1 MAKSSQSK
9 KHILAIGKTSRMTI
23 NDINP
28 LFSVVIP
35 TRNRPIEFK
44 KALDSVLG
52 QSYQS
57 LEVIVVNDG
66 TNAQHREAYNQLEQG
81 SPSNVTYVNL
91 IERSRGHGHCF
102 ARNQG
107 VDIAKGKFICFLD
120 DDDWWID
127 DDFLRRAS
135 ATLEKSTADFYF
147 ANQKAVTHDGTHVPN
162 VWVES
167 LPETLP
173 INDPRLKQV
182 AFPVT
187 VSEMLN
193 ATGFPH
199 QNCWVIATKLY
210 NSIDGMD
217 ENLRYEPDRDI
228 YLRALD
234 KATEII
240 YDTSTVA
247 LHNIPD
253 NSKKNNASTLTSNKQ
268 KLLFQLRTVEK
279 GILFS
284 EKTEVSAFCIQR
296 KGYILKKLT
305 EILVNEGD
313 NKLAFMYAKEALG
326 VSFSFKWLIF
336 TKWCALKATFK

>member
-1 MAKSSQSK
+1 MNNVKA
-9 KHILAIGKTSRMTI
+9 
-23 NDINP
+23 P
-28 LFSVVIP
+28 CFFSIIIP
-35 TRNRPIEFK
+35 TRNRPIDFK
-44 KALDSVLG
+44 KALDSVLA
-52 QSYQS
+52 QSHKE

-66 TNAQHREAYNQLEQG
+66 TNKQFRAAYNQLEADK
-81 SPSNVTYVNL
+81 PDNVTYINL
-91 IERSRGHGHCF
+91 IERTRGHGHCF

-120 DDDWWID
+120 DDDWWTD
-127 DDFLRRAS
+127 NEFLSRA
-135 ATLEKSTADFYF
+135 AAELENSTADFYF
-147 ANQKAVTHDGTHVPN
+147 ANQKAVTHKNVHVPN
-162 VWVES
+162 VWVEN

-173 INDPRLKQV
+173 ENDPRLKQSV
-182 AFPVT
+182 FPVT

-199 QNCWVIATKLY
+199 QNCWVISTELY
-210 NSIDGMD
+210 NGIDGMD

-234 KATEII
+234 KAKGLI
-240 YDTSTVA
+240 YDTNVVA

-284 EKTEVSAFCIQR
+284 EKTEITAFCIKR
-296 KGYILKKLT
+296 KGFILKKLT
-305 EILVNEGD
+305 EILANENN
-313 NKLAFMYAKEALG
+313 NKQAFLYAKEALA
-326 VSFSFKWLIF
+326 VSFTFKWLLF
-336 TKWCALKATFK
+336 TKWCAFKAIIK